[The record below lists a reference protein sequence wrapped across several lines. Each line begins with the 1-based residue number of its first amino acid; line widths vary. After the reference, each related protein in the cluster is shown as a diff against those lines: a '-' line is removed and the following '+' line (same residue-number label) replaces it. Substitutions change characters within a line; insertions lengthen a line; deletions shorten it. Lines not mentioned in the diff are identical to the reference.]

1 MRFQQKMRHMSGM
14 QPFVC
19 REPSED
25 QQAAYSERGCEGRGA
40 RFAHRCRRSCRR
52 GRFQDHGAPPAF
64 TALHWESAAEPA
76 PAMARCGLC
85 ELNCPLSAPRCPQ
98 GAYVQARQW

>member
-25 QQAAYSERGCEGRGA
+25 RRPLIQREDARDAAQDSRTAAAGA
-40 RFAHRCRRSCRR
+40 ADVDASRI
-52 GRFQDHGAPPAF
+52 
-64 TALHWESAAEPA
+64 T
-76 PAMARCGLC
+76 
-85 ELNCPLSAPRCPQ
+85 APRPLLLRCTGRARLSPPPQ
-98 GAYVQARQW
+98 WRVAVFASSTAH